1 MFTRRNV
8 FAAASTLTSSA
19 IYTNMYWGVSGVAT
33 DAVEVAAHTDR
44 DNMNAA
50 RRNAWRAWLN
60 LL

>member
-1 MFTRRNV
+1 
-8 FAAASTLTSSA
+8 
-19 IYTNMYWGVSGVAT
+19 MYWGVSGVAT